1 MNKAWKIFLVVL
13 AVTAALYAAV
23 VKFIAPQYLAQ
34 VPELVRTLSQNY
46 INGTVTVERFDWNGR
61 LEFMA
66 YGLKVNGTDGSRIAE
81 IPEAKFGLSPLQAL
95 SAPARA
101 LSEITLV
108 RPRLYL
114 KMNAQDEW
122 NLRNFLK
129 PSDSSETP
137 FYGYL
142 ALEDGTVEVETPYGS
157 WSFGVNA
164 SADGSGNPDFAVDGT
179 VSYGGEELK
188 IAGVVNAQAHG
199 RLNLKTDKFTLT
211 DFGSF
216 AEAYAPV
223 QKLAGEVDGLNLI
236 WENNDGNT
244 VLNGKGDLHLE
255 AEALLGGGPIG
266 VKLAGGV
273 EVAGQ
278 KLLLDA
284 LQLTVD
290 GNTAE
295 ADCEIDFA
303 DLEKI
308 QGKGELR
315 AQELNF
321 AGQKFTGLKLP
332 FTIVDS
338 RLMMDEAGV
347 DIAGGHLRLDGEY
360 NINSGELFAVLNARD
375 IKDFALETFKE
386 DTIDLD
392 GLLAVHGQTG
402 IKGETDLTVAG
413 NMERL
418 GWRDLLM
425 TDVDF
430 EAQVDGSGC
439 TVEKFAAFAGDG
451 GAMNLTGKALF
462 DGSFSGRGRMVDFP
476 LDSFFTA
483 AGQNGSGTA
492 TAGFRFSGDLNGI
505 NFYAD
510 TQVKNIHLLGLVFP
524 EAHGKID
531 MQDSVLHLT
540 DYRVAME
547 QGYNLINGLVDISGA
562 EPVVSLTVST
572 KGIRAEPLVAVAAP
586 EIKLTGNIDN
596 EISIMGPV
604 SSPEIEGS
612 LLLTDGSAEGFLI
625 DKISGRYYY
634 APDGSLRLTDGYI
647 KALSTE
653 ASLSGNMDAEKRL
666 DFTVD
671 ITDMDLSAL
680 PIRDETVDLHG
691 FVNARG
697 SLTGT
702 LAQPQF
708 DGSISSDAVQINGE
722 ELTNILGTLTADGL
736 HNNHVEASFEQA
748 PEGKF
753 AAVLD
758 LDAVN
763 RTLTGDVDFIYGN
776 LNSLLK
782 MARVNLDMDGFADG
796 RLNINPNGKGSG
808 IFADM
813 RVYDIKIKD
822 LSYDSMRFRGR
833 LQNGI
838 LNFDELK
845 LTESM
850 PEPDKVTAMP
860 EASPGTVSAGGWVN
874 LRTHELDL
882 EAEAQH
888 ANPAIITA
896 LMDAPVKLNG
906 KVDMSV
912 DISGSLDNPQGK
924 AHLELTDGDVEGIGF
939 DGLTAQ
945 LTLANDI
952 LHLENAQ
959 LNKDIYKL
967 TASGDMPL
975 DLLRSKEQR
984 RNPAAAMNIK
994 VNLDNARLGL
1004 LHLLTPMVEW
1014 GVGETVG
1021 QVTLAGTLEEPLVYG
1036 EVMLHGGSLKLRD
1049 AYTIFDNI
1057 NLDVDFT
1064 GNEIQLNEFSV
1075 QMGDG
1080 TVTASGNYALRAQ
1093 EDKTYIINA
1102 VFKDAMLESEIFS
1115 GRINGT
1121 AGITP
1126 QRYFMRTDSEEGAQR
1141 GGVGYRPF
1149 VKADIRLDDVLVNM
1163 PTIPELSEGSS
1174 NYGLDVTVTLGPDIH
1189 LYNKYLYDLWLSGG
1203 LHVTGS
1209 TVYTNI
1215 DGNIKVDEGTIT
1227 YLRTPFEIHNA
1238 SVAWPVPGD
1247 ILPTVNLDATTRFRR
1262 YDIFLRVNGPLE
1274 QMEMILRSDP
1284 SLTKDQIIKML
1295 TLQREVTGTNQGVT
1309 QDDFQN
1315 LMTVGLEM
1323 TVLGDVEE
1331 IFKDTL
1337 GLNDFMIYSGR
1348 LRTGHSLGQNNEG
1361 ELTEDE
1367 RDQYNILISKYLT
1380 DNLLVGYTV
1389 SSDSEHESIFAQYDL
1404 SRHMSL
1410 NYERNKDYDTTE
1422 DWYGVEYKV
1431 TF

>member
-1 MNKAWKIFLVVL
+1 MNKIWKLFLLVL
-13 AVTAALYAAV
+13 ALTAVMYAAA

-34 VPELVRTLSQNY
+34 VPELVRTMSQNY

-61 LEFMA
+61 LEFTA
-66 YGLKVNGTDGSRIAE
+66 YGLKVNGADGGRIAE
-81 IPEAKFGLSPLQAL
+81 IPEARFGISPLQAFV
-95 SAPARA
+95 APARA
-101 LSEITLV
+101 LSEVTLI
-108 RPRLYL
+108 RPQLYL
-114 KMNAQDEW
+114 QMNAQDEW

-142 ALEDGTVEVETPYGS
+142 SIEDAVVDIKTPYGS
-157 WSFGVNA
+157 WAFGVNA
-164 SADGSGNPDFAVDGT
+164 SADGSGNPNFAVDGT
-179 VSYGGEELK
+179 VTYGGEEIKL
-188 IAGVVNAQAHG
+188 AGVVDSSARG
-199 RLNLKTDKFTLT
+199 RINLKTDKFTLT

-216 AEAYAPV
+216 AEGYAPI

-236 WENNDGNT
+236 WENDGEST
-244 VLNGKGDLHLE
+244 KLSGKGKVQLA
-255 AEALLGGGPIG
+255 AEALVGAEPLPL
-266 VKLAGGV
+266 KLDGSI
-273 EVAGQ
+273 EVAGRE
-278 KLLLDA
+278 LIIDA
-284 LQLTVD
+284 LKVAAGDNAAQVD
-290 GNTAE
+290 C
-295 ADCEIDFA
+295 DIDFT
-303 DLEKI
+303 DLENI
-308 QGKGELR
+308 QGKGKLQ
-315 AQELNF
+315 ADKLQIDGQELT
-321 AGQKFTGLKLP
+321 ALQLP

-338 RLMMDEAGV
+338 RVMLDEAGV
-347 DIAGGHLRLDGEY
+347 NAAQGHLRLDGEY
-360 NINSGELFAVLNARD
+360 NINSGEIFAVLNAQG
-375 IKDFALETFKE
+375 IKGFALAERSE

-402 IKGETDLTVAG
+402 AKGKTSLTVAG
-413 NMERL
+413 NMDRL

-425 TDVDF
+425 NDVDF
-430 EAQVDGSGC
+430 EAQVTEDGC
-439 TVEKFAAFAGDG
+439 KIEKFAAFAGDG
-451 GAMNLTGKALF
+451 GALNLTGNVGF
-462 DGSFSGRGRMVDFP
+462 DGSFSGSGRMVDFP

-505 NFYAD
+505 NFYAN
-510 TQVKNIHLLGLVFP
+510 TQVKNIHFAGLVFP
-524 EAHGKID
+524 EAHGEID
-531 MQDSVLHLT
+531 MQDSVLQLT

-547 QGYNLINGLVDISGA
+547 QGYNLINGMVDIGGA

-586 EIKLTGNIDN
+586 DVKLTGNIDN

-604 SSPEIEGS
+604 SAPEIEGS

-653 ASLSGNMDAEKRL
+653 ALLSGTMDAAQNL
-666 DFTVD
+666 NFTVD
-671 ITDMDLSAL
+671 ITDMDLSKL
-680 PIRDETVDLHG
+680 PISDNTVALGG
-691 FVNARG
+691 FVNAQG

-702 LAQPQF
+702 LVQPEF
-708 DGSISSDAVQINGE
+708 DGSISSDSVIINGE
-722 ELTNILGTLTADGL
+722 ELKNILGTLTADGR
-736 HNNHVEASFEQA
+736 HKNHVEASFEQS
-748 PEGKF
+748 PDGRF
-753 AAVLD
+753 AAELS
-758 LDAVN
+758 LDAVE
-763 RTLTGDVDFIYGN
+763 RTLTGNVDFIYGN
-776 LNSLLK
+776 LRSILK
-782 MARVNLDMDGFADG
+782 MAKVDLDIDGLADG
-796 RLNINPNGKGSG
+796 HLKINPGGKGSG

-813 RVYDIKIKD
+813 RVYEIKIKD
-822 LSYDSMRFRGR
+822 LSYDSMRFKGR

-838 LNFDELK
+838 LNFDEMK
-845 LTESM
+845 LTESGNGTGAAA
-850 PEPDKVTAMP
+850 DKDK
-860 EASPGTVSAGGWVN
+860 EAPGSVSAWGWVN

-882 EAEAQH
+882 DAAAEH

-896 LMDAPVKLNG
+896 LLDAPVKLNG
-906 KVDMSV
+906 KVDMSL
-912 DISGSLDNPQGK
+912 DLSGSLENPQGK
-924 AHLELTDGDVEGIGF
+924 ARVDLTDGDVEGIGF
-939 DGLTAQ
+939 DALTAD
-945 LTLANDI
+945 LSLASDTLR
-952 LHLENAQ
+952 LENAQ
-959 LNKDIYKL
+959 LSKDIYKL

-994 VNLDNARLGL
+994 INLDNARLGL
-1004 LHLLTPMVEW
+1004 LHLITPMVEW
-1014 GVGETVG
+1014 GVGETLG
-1021 QVTLAGTLEEPLVYG
+1021 QITLSGTLEEPLVYG
-1036 EVMLHGGSLKLRD
+1036 EVTMHGGSLKMRD

-1064 GNEIQLNEFSV
+1064 GNDIQLNEFSM
-1075 QMGDG
+1075 QMGKG

-1102 VFKDAMLESEIFS
+1102 AFKDAELASEILS
-1115 GRINGT
+1115 CRINGT
-1121 AGITP
+1121 AGIIP
-1126 QRYFMRTDSEEGAQR
+1126 QRYFIRTDTEDGMRR
-1141 GGVGYRPF
+1141 GGIGYRPHIQ
-1149 VKADIRLDDVLVNM
+1149 ADIRLDDVLVNM

-1174 NYGLDVTVTLGPDIH
+1174 NYGLDVKVTLGPDIH

-1215 DGNIKVDEGTIT
+1215 DGNVKVDKGTIT

-1247 ILPTVNLDATTRFRR
+1247 VLPTVNLDATARFRR
-1262 YDIFLRVNGPLE
+1262 YDIFLRVTGPLE
-1274 QMEMILRSDP
+1274 QMELVLRSDP

-1295 TLQREVTGTNQGVT
+1295 TLQREVTGDNQGVT

-1331 IFKDTL
+1331 IFKETL
-1337 GLNDFMIYSGR
+1337 GLNEFMIYSGR
-1348 LRTGHSLGQNNEG
+1348 LRTGHSLGQDTG

-1367 RDQYNILISKYLT
+1367 KEQYNLLVSKYLT
-1380 DNLLVGYTV
+1380 NNLLVGYTV

-1422 DWYGVEYKV
+1422 DWYGVEYKI